1 MALRDQIAA
10 QFNEKQ
16 VYVNYSKGAI
26 VSVQLINSPLLSASA
41 EEKQMRADEV
51 AVFVINH
58 CKYPVSKVTTFFVAR
73 SAGTGVSVSM
83 SNVYAGH
90 LPKR

>member
-1 MALRDQIAA
+1 
-10 QFNEKQ
+10 
-16 VYVNYSKGAI
+16 
-26 VSVQLINSPLLSASA
+26 
-41 EEKQMRADEV
+41 MRADEV